1 MKSKTIRIIGA
12 ALILVALVAFFS
24 SRLVL
29 LASERESKAPQSI
42 EAESAA
48 LMENCCKKMK
58 AAPPPAEPVAST
70 DSPAGL
76 SHCASCS
83 KHKTAQ

>member
-1 MKSKTIRIIGA
+1 MKPKTIRIIGA
-12 ALILVALVAFFS
+12 AIILVALVAFFS
-24 SRLVL
+24 SRFVL

-48 LMENCCKKMK
+48 LMEDCCKKMK
-58 AAPPPAEPVAST
+58 AVPPPVEPVSST
-70 DSPAGL
+70 NSPAGL